1 MTIVEENARKV
12 KFLGIREAGMFEMNG
27 RYYIKLDR
35 VHTMQNGAEINAVGL
50 EEGILCAVDVYTEV
64 RDLSGYIL
72 NAEGR

>member
-1 MTIVEENARKV
+1 
-12 KFLGIREAGMFEMNG
+12 MFEMNG